1 MPQHPPPPWLSLAR
15 YRHTESLLRSPAS
28 GFVTFSMPRE
38 LSTADIR
45 KVASL
50 ARLALRD
57 DEIEPMRAS
66 LGAVLTY
73 MERLQSVDTT
83 DVEPLYNVND
93 GAANLRGDE
102 PGPALATQTLMSIAP
117 APHEAS
123 THPPFI
129 RVPKVLDESGG
140 A

>member
-1 MPQHPPPPWLSLAR
+1 
-15 YRHTESLLRSPAS
+15 
-28 GFVTFSMPRE
+28 MPRE
-38 LSTADIR
+38 LSTADVR

-102 PGPALATQTLMSIAP
+102 PGPALATHTLMSIAP

-123 THPPFI
+123 TPPPFI
-129 RVPKVLDESGG
+129 RVPTVLDESGG